1 MKTRQSRRLSGIL
14 WLTCNYYD
22 PNPGSRWG
30 FVISGDGMSTTSA
43 DELTELDE
51 ALRHLSLV
59 PDDERGPAWRAY
71 CDAILERRRK
81 MENL

>member
-1 MKTRQSRRLSGIL
+1 MLD
-14 WLTCNYYD
+14 CNYHD

-30 FVISGDGMSTTSA
+30 FVISGDGMSITSA
-43 DELTELDE
+43 DAITEMDE

-59 PDDERGPAWRAY
+59 PDEERGAAWRAY

-81 MENL
+81 MESQ